1 MYKLVP
7 TRRFIKQLKKLDRY
21 TQKLITN
28 YLQINVLEDPRRHGK
43 ALVGNRV
50 GQWRYRIGNYRVIV
64 QIVDDELVVGLIT
77 FQEKLALLALLG
89 AGLVLLVLY
98 LPYQVKRQMQD

>member
-21 TQKLITN
+21 TQILITK
-28 YLQINVLEDPRRHGK
+28 YLENKVLEDPRRHGK
-43 ALVGNRV
+43 ALVGNPC

-64 QIVDDELVVGLIT
+64 QIVDDELIVSTLEIGH
-77 FQEKLALLALLG
+77 
-89 AGLVLLVLY
+89 
-98 LPYQVKRQMQD
+98 RRDNS

>member
-28 YLQINVLEDPRRHGK
+28 YLQTNVVLEDSRRHGK

-50 GQWRYRIGNYRVIV
+50 GQWHYRIGNYRVIV
-64 QIVDDELVVGLIT
+64 QIVDDELVIATLEVGHRRDI
-77 FQEKLALLALLG
+77 
-89 AGLVLLVLY
+89 Y
-98 LPYQVKRQMQD
+98 

>member
-28 YLQINVLEDPRRHGK
+28 YLQTNVLEDSRRHGK
-43 ALVGNRV
+43 ALVGNLV
-50 GQWRYRIGNYRVIV
+50 GQWGYRIGNYRVIV
-64 QIVDDELVVGLIT
+64 QIVDNELVVATLEVGHRRDN
-77 FQEKLALLALLG
+77 
-89 AGLVLLVLY
+89 Y
-98 LPYQVKRQMQD
+98 

>member
-1 MYKLVP
+1 MNNLYKLVP

-50 GQWRYRIGNYRVIV
+50 GQWRYRIGNV
-64 QIVDDELVVGLIT
+64 QIVDDELVVATLEVGHRRDI
-77 FQEKLALLALLG
+77 
-89 AGLVLLVLY
+89 Y
-98 LPYQVKRQMQD
+98 

>member
-1 MYKLVP
+1 MNNLYKLVP

-43 ALVGNRV
+43 LWLVIALVNGA
-50 GQWRYRIGNYRVIV
+50 I
-64 QIVDDELVVGLIT
+64 ELVIIELSY
-77 FQEKLALLALLG
+77 KL
-89 AGLVLLVLY
+89 
-98 LPYQVKRQMQD
+98 

>member
-21 TQKLITN
+21 TQILIKK
-28 YLQINVLEDPRRHGK
+28 YLENNVLEDPRRYGK
-43 ALVGNRV
+43 ALVGNRG

-64 QIVDDELVVGLIT
+64 HIVDDELIVSTLEVGH
-77 FQEKLALLALLG
+77 
-89 AGLVLLVLY
+89 
-98 LPYQVKRQMQD
+98 RRDNS

>member
-21 TQKLITN
+21 TQILIKK
-28 YLQINVLEDPRRHGK
+28 YLENKVLEDPRRHGK
-43 ALVGNRV
+43 ALGGNRG

-64 QIVDDELVVGLIT
+64 QIVDDELIVSTLEVGHRRDIH
-77 FQEKLALLALLG
+77 
-89 AGLVLLVLY
+89 
-98 LPYQVKRQMQD
+98 

>member
-21 TQKLITN
+21 TQILIKK
-28 YLQINVLEDPRRHGK
+28 YLENKVLEDPRRHGK
-43 ALVGNRV
+43 ALVGNLC

-64 QIVDDELVVGLIT
+64 HIVDDELIFSTLEIGH
-77 FQEKLALLALLG
+77 
-89 AGLVLLVLY
+89 
-98 LPYQVKRQMQD
+98 RRDNS

>member
-1 MYKLVP
+1 MNNLYKLVP

-21 TQKLITN
+21 TQKIITN
-28 YLQINVLEDPRRHGK
+28 YLQTNVLEDPRRHGK

-64 QIVDDELVVGLIT
+64 QIVDYELVIATLEVGHRRDI
-77 FQEKLALLALLG
+77 
-89 AGLVLLVLY
+89 Y
-98 LPYQVKRQMQD
+98 

>member
-28 YLQINVLEDPRRHGK
+28 YFPNFKLKLATQK
-43 ALVGNRV
+43 KFT
-50 GQWRYRIGNYRVIV
+50 WR
-64 QIVDDELVVGLIT
+64 LVV
-77 FQEKLALLALLG
+77 
-89 AGLVLLVLY
+89 
-98 LPYQVKRQMQD
+98 

>member
-7 TRRFIKQLKKLDRY
+7 TRRFIKQLKKSDRY

-28 YLQINVLEDPRRHGK
+28 YLQTNVLEDSRRHGK

-50 GQWRYRIGNYRVIV
+50 GQWCYRIVNYRVIV
-64 QIVDDELVVGLIT
+64 QIVDNELVVTTLEVGHRRDN
-77 FQEKLALLALLG
+77 
-89 AGLVLLVLY
+89 Y
-98 LPYQVKRQMQD
+98 

>member
-1 MYKLVP
+1 MNNLYKLVP

-28 YLQINVLEDPRRHGK
+28 YLQTNVLEGPRRHGK

-50 GQWRYRIGNYRVIV
+50 DQWRYRIGNYRVIV
-64 QIVDDELVVGLIT
+64 QIVDDELVVATLEVGHRRDI
-77 FQEKLALLALLG
+77 
-89 AGLVLLVLY
+89 Y
-98 LPYQVKRQMQD
+98 

>member
-1 MYKLVP
+1 MNNLYKLVP

-28 YLQINVLEDPRRHGK
+28 YLETNVLKDPRQYGK
-43 ALVGNRV
+43 ALVANRV

-64 QIVDDELVVGLIT
+64 QIVDDELIVSTLEVGHRRDI
-77 FQEKLALLALLG
+77 
-89 AGLVLLVLY
+89 Y
-98 LPYQVKRQMQD
+98 